1 MSKRRDPLKD
11 MDIEGQVKELE
22 ARQKLAL
29 RMIEIGFTALA
40 KELHPDKGGSEDAM
54 MCLSRARNRLKLGVF
69 R

>member
-11 MDIEGQVKELE
+11 MDTEGQVKELE
-22 ARQKLAL
+22 ARHRLAL

-54 MCLSRARNRLKLGVF
+54 ARLSRVRNRLKLSLY
-69 R
+69 